1 MTEEELNA
9 LKDRADELTRLKRK
23 HNKLVKDIRRI
34 RDYNYQFIND
44 LSGSEVS
51 DALYYTT
58 EALLKD
64 L

>member
-34 RDYNYQFIND
+34 RDYN
-44 LSGSEVS
+44 
-51 DALYYTT
+51 
-58 EALLKD
+58 
-64 L
+64 